1 MSNTT
6 TDDTRTLHA
15 VPNPEPMAG
24 LTGAPAA
31 IYTELVKLTS
41 DDGAT
46 AAELAL
52 AAGLGRSTTGKALVT
67 LEEHGLAV
75 RTPGGHDGPRRTPD
89 RWRAAPTGESTTKGA
104 ESGQEPE
111 PVNAEP
117 TDSASNAPEPSADHT
132 DSDNASADEAT
143 PNTSAAPDDDK
154 TDAADVPVADAA
166 PDAPAPDAE
175 QSEDDVSADD
185 GPHHTQDNAAAGTE
199 DAPAPQAAPEQQP
212 TAPVEASALPGE
224 KKRLAPG
231 ALRQL
236 VINHLTAHPGEA
248 FTATGISRV
257 IEKSSGAIA
266 NALDK
271 LVKQNIA
278 EQVSDRP
285 RTYRL
290 ATPQADA

>member
-15 VPNPEPMAG
+15 VPEPEPLAG
-24 LTGAPAA
+24 LTGAPSA
-31 IYTELVKLTS
+31 IYAELVKLTG

-67 LEEHGLAV
+67 LEGRSLAV
-75 RTPGGHDGPRRTPD
+75 RTPGGHDGPCRTPD
-89 RWRAAPTGESTTKGA
+89 RWRAAPTGESTTKDA
-104 ESGQEPE
+104 ESGQE

-117 TDSASNAPEPSADHT
+117 TDSPSNAPEPSTDHMDSENAPT
-132 DSDNASADEAT
+132 DET
-143 PNTSAAPDDDK
+143 TQNTSAAPDDDR
-154 TDAADVPVADAA
+154 TDADSVPVADAA

-175 QSEDDVSADD
+175 QSEDDASADD
-185 GPHHTQDNAAAGTE
+185 GPHHAQDNAAAGTE

-212 TAPVEASALPGE
+212 TAPVEASALPDG

-231 ALRQL
+231 ALRQM
-236 VINHLTAHPGEA
+236 VIDHLEKHPGEA

-285 RTYRL
+285 RTYQL

>member
-15 VPNPEPMAG
+15 VPEPEPLAG

-31 IYTELVKLTS
+31 IYAELVKLTD

-52 AAGLGRSTTGKALVT
+52 AAGLGRSITGKALVT
-67 LEEHGLAV
+67 LEGRSLAI
-75 RTPGGHDGPRRTPD
+75 RTPGGHDGPCRTPD
-89 RWRAAPTGESTTKGA
+89 HWRAAPTGKNTT
-104 ESGQEPE
+104 EDTEIGQEP
-111 PVNAEP
+111 VNTEP
-117 TDSASNAPEPSADHT
+117 TNSATNTPEPSADNT
-132 DSDNASADEAT
+132 DSDNAPTDKAT
-143 PNTSAAPDDDK
+143 PNTFTATDDNR
-154 TDAADVPVADAA
+154 TDAISVPVADAA
-166 PDAPAPDAE
+166 PDAPAPHAG
-175 QSEDDVSADD
+175 QSDTGDSADE
-185 GPHHTQDNAAAGTE
+185 GPHHAQDNDAAGTE
-199 DAPAPQAAPEQQP
+199 DAPAPQADPEQQP
-212 TAPVEASALPGE
+212 TAPVEASTLPGE

-231 ALRQL
+231 ALRQM
-236 VINHLTAHPGEA
+236 VIDHLTVHPGEA

-278 EQVSDRP
+278 EQVSNRP

>member
-1 MSNTT
+1 MSDTT

-15 VPNPEPMAG
+15 VPDSEALAG
-24 LTGAPAA
+24 LTGTPAA
-31 IYTELVKLTS
+31 VHAELVKLTG

-46 AAELAL
+46 ASELAL

-67 LEEHGLAV
+67 LEEHGLAL

-89 RWRAAPTGESTTKGA
+89 RWRAAPTGQNTTKEA
-104 ESGQEPE
+104 ESNQEA
-111 PVNAEP
+111 VNAEP
-117 TDSASNAPEPSADHT
+117 TDSTANAPKPSANNT
-132 DSDNASADEAT
+132 DSENAPANEAT
-143 PNTSAAPDDDK
+143 PNISAESDDDGADTASVPVTYAAPH
-154 TDAADVPVADAA
+154 TPT
-166 PDAPAPDAE
+166 PDAE
-175 QSEDDVSADD
+175 QSEDSTNADGAHHAEDNGSADAKD
-185 GPHHTQDNAAAGTE
+185 TPVPPTD
-199 DAPAPQAAPEQQP
+199 PEQP
-212 TAPVEASALPGE
+212 MTAPVEVNALPGG

-231 ALRQL
+231 ALRQM
-236 VINHLTAHPGEA
+236 VIDHLSAHPGEA

>member
-1 MSNTT
+1 MSDT
-6 TDDTRTLHA
+6 TRTLHA
-15 VPNPEPMAG
+15 VPDPEPLAG

-31 IYTELVKLTS
+31 IYAELVKLT
-41 DDGAT
+41 DDDTAT

-67 LEEHGLAV
+67 LEEHGLAT

-89 RWRAAPTGESTTKGA
+89 RWRTAPTGQNTATDTET
-104 ESGQEPE
+104 GQEP
-111 PVNAEP
+111 VTAEP
-117 TDSASNAPEPSADHT
+117 TDSASNTPEPSADNKQ
-132 DSDNASADEAT
+132 SDNASADEAT
-143 PNTSAAPDDDK
+143 PNTSDTPDTDDV
-154 TDAADVPVADAA
+154 TAADVTPDTPASDLDAERSHDGASGDEGSHPAQDNHSADTEEAPVALETD
-166 PDAPAPDAE
+166 PDQPP
-175 QSEDDVSADD
+175 V
-185 GPHHTQDNAAAGTE
+185 TQGETN
-199 DAPAPQAAPEQQP
+199 
-212 TAPVEASALPGE
+212 ALPDE

-231 ALRQL
+231 ALRQM
-236 VINHLTAHPGEA
+236 VIDHLSAHPGEA

-278 EQVSDRP
+278 EQVSNRP

-290 ATPQADA
+290 AAPQANV